1 MNIIED
7 IEIQTL
13 IFTIIFGVFGLYHML
28 TYLVLRYKILLY
40 YSILIFGLTAHWSLY
55 FIDKSV
61 QLQSSSISQKISIVT
76 AMITIIGML
85 LFTKS
90 YLNIR
95 TEKYRILNSIYI
107 NFVLIALII
116 CTFHIIN
123 WSFFNNAFLQ
133 KSLSVI
139 AALLA
144 LGAIV
149 LNLISGVVLFKKKQL
164 NKYYIY
170 SSWPMIFSALLYTGG
185 WLLKN
190 TINIDKSNLILVTS
204 ILVVLQLLLFSVI
217 IGFKFKLIEENN
229 FKLQL
234 EINEDLQSKVA
245 ARTEE
250 LEVARQSLEIKNAD
264 LEEINSIKNKLFSL
278 LTHDVRTP
286 LQNFE
291 SIIDLLE
298 SDLENDIKI
307 ELSNDLKIEI
317 SEKLKM
323 VNDLLQWSYKQMEGV
338 QVKKES
344 SKLLEVFENTKAE
357 FSRMAKEKNI
367 EIIINTDSSSI
378 YIDKNMLKVILRN
391 IVSNAL
397 KFSPKNSTVLIWS
410 LSSDKSVEI
419 GVKDFGSGMKS
430 DWFSDFLSN
439 KRPSITLGTNGEKGT
454 GFGLMITKDFVEM
467 NGGEIFIDSNSKEGT
482 TVRLLF
488 KNGISHS

>member
-7 IEIQTL
+7 KEIQIL

-61 QLQSSSISQKISIVT
+61 QLQSSSISQKISVLT

-95 TEKYRILNSIYI
+95 NEKYRILNSIYI
-107 NFVLIALII
+107 NFVLIAATI
-116 CTFHIIN
+116 CVFHIIN
-123 WSFFNNAFLQ
+123 WFLFNNVFLQ
-133 KSLSVI
+133 KALSVI

-144 LGAIV
+144 LGAII
-149 LNLISGVVLFKKKQL
+149 LILFSGVVLFKKNRL
-164 NKYYIY
+164 NKYYLY
-170 SSWPMIFSALLYTGG
+170 SSWPLIFSALLYTGG

-190 TINIDKSNLILVTS
+190 SFNIDKSILILVTS

-217 IGFKFKLIEENN
+217 IGFKFKLIEETN

-234 EINEDLQSKVA
+234 DINEDLQSKVA
-245 ARTEE
+245 ERTEE
-250 LEVARQSLEIKNAD
+250 LEVARQSLENKNAD

-278 LTHDVRTP
+278 ITHDVRTP
-286 LQNFE
+286 LQNFG

-317 SEKLKM
+317 SEKLEM
-323 VNDLLQWSYKQMEGV
+323 INGLLQWSYKQMDGV

-344 SKLLEVFENTKAE
+344 SKLVEVFENTKAE
-357 FSRMAKEKNI
+357 FTRMAKEKNI
-367 EIIINTDSSSI
+367 EIIIDTDSSSI
-378 YIDKNMLKVILRN
+378 NIDRNMLKIILRN

-397 KFSPKNSTVLIWS
+397 KFSPKNSTVIIWS
-410 LSSDKSVEI
+410 LTSDKSVEI
-419 GVKDFGSGMKS
+419 GVQDSGSGMKS
-430 DWFSDFLSN
+430 DWFLDFLSN
-439 KRPSITLGTNGEKGT
+439 KRPSTTLGTNGEKGT

-467 NGGEIFIDSNSKEGT
+467 NGGEIFIDSDSDKGT
-482 TVRLLF
+482 TIRLLF
-488 KNGISHS
+488 KKDVI